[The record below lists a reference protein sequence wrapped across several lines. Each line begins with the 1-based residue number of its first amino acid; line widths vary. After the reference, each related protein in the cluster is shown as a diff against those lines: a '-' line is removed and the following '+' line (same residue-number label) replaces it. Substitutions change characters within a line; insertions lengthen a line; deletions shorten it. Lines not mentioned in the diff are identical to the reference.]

1 MSFKL
6 TRKQALG
13 VKTETTQGTPVV
25 PSTATDYILILDA
38 DVKVVT
44 EQLERDYKRSNLDTL
59 PSVTGKRTAEV
70 TFKTELKSS
79 GSVFYPPMAA
89 LLNACG
95 MTGSIAASTCSFTPK
110 SDASANMLGPG
121 DSCTMEVYKDGLKHI
136 VAGAL
141 GSFKITAEAGKFAE
155 IEFSMKGTYTAVT
168 DATNPNPTL
177 YTAQPPI
184 AQLAQLS
191 IQGYT
196 PVDGKIEVDMGND
209 VQMLD
214 DVNSANGV
222 YGFMITGRK
231 PVGSF
236 DPMTPTVAVSDFFGA
251 LVGNTVGTGSFKLY
265 NSQTGTVDVIF
276 NSVQYTDVTYAD
288 KNGLM
293 TFNVPLRYNGTGNDS
308 VIIKMY

>member
-1 MSFKL
+1 MGFKL

-13 VKTETTQGTPVV
+13 VRTESTQGVAVV
-25 PSTATDYILILDA
+25 PSTTSDYILILDA

-79 GSVFYPPMAA
+79 GSVFYPPLQA
-89 LLNACG
+89 LLRACG
-95 MTGSIAASTCSFTPK
+95 LTGSLSAGTSSYTPT
-110 SDASANMLGPG
+110 SDASPNMLGPG
-121 DSCTMEVYKDGLKHI
+121 DSCTMEIYKDGLKHI
-136 VAGAL
+136 VGGAL

-155 IEFSMKGTYTAVT
+155 IEFAMKGTYTTVT
-168 DATNPNPTL
+168 DASNPTPYL

-236 DPMTPTVAVSDFFGA
+236 DPMAPTVAVQDFFGA
-251 LVGNTVGTGSFKLY
+251 LVGNTTGTGSFQLSNQY
-265 NSQTGTVDVIF
+265 GTVQLLF
-276 NSVQYTDVTYAD
+276 NSVQYTDVAYAD

-308 VIIKMY
+308 VIIKMW